1 MPSPAGS
8 PTKAKP
14 KRGDGAA
21 GAEEKLTVYQ
31 GHESV
36 QGICKVVVPSGKKVE
51 HIGIKIELI
60 GQIGG
65 P

>member
-1 MPSPAGS
+1 M
-8 PTKAKP
+8 
-14 KRGDGAA
+14 
-21 GAEEKLTVYQ
+21 YQ